1 MAVTFELIEDR
12 NVKRMLTDII
22 DQFHPELA
30 EVKATFLLQWAIAA
44 PDKKTG
50 EIPPAIK
57 LHGSPKLATVKVVN
71 LKDRV
76 AGLPDARLLI
86 DKHRWDE
93 HTTAQQRAII
103 DHEASHVIC
112 SRDEDGAPKSD
123 DIGRPVLKTRPGDW
137 DFDGFAA
144 VVKRHG
150 EDSIEIMSLK
160 TVMERFVQPN
170 FLGELVEAK

>member
-1 MAVTFELIEDR
+1 MRLQVPKRSPTYGARAIGLKSNVFSRNQRSDQMAVTFELIEDR

-30 EVKATFLLQWAIAA
+30 EVQATFLLQLAIAP

-93 HTTAQQRAII
+93 HTT
-103 DHEASHVIC
+103 
-112 SRDEDGAPKSD
+112 
-123 DIGRPVLKTRPGDW
+123 
-137 DFDGFAA
+137 
-144 VVKRHG
+144 
-150 EDSIEIMSLK
+150 
-160 TVMERFVQPN
+160 
-170 FLGELVEAK
+170 